1 MQFFRYNLV
10 YKEKF
15 IYRIRTKV
23 VFWLQEIF
31 EQPCSQVWIACFL
44 NFKSHITRYK
54 LLSSQAMAKQLI
66 RDKRK
71 LPQSFVLSIFS
82 GFSVCSFLNRT
93 SSRRTILSLVFS
105 YLVFAYL
112 TWVVDVTRMC
122 FGEFV
127 ETLYSEKRKYGEKKG
142 ENNSSRVM
150 DADQSY
156 LK

>member
-10 YKEKF
+10 YKKKF

-82 GFSVCSFLNRT
+82 AFSVCSFLNRT
-93 SSRRTILSLVFS
+93 SSRRTILSLV
-105 YLVFAYL
+105 
-112 TWVVDVTRMC
+112 
-122 FGEFV
+122 
-127 ETLYSEKRKYGEKKG
+127 YSRISRGWWMSRGCASVNLLKHYILKKENMGRKRGRIIPLELWMQI
-142 ENNSSRVM
+142 NPI
-150 DADQSY
+150 
-156 LK
+156 

>member
-44 NFKSHITRYK
+44 NFKSHITR
-54 LLSSQAMAKQLI
+54 QASLFAGYGETVNPRQEEASAK
-66 RDKRK
+66 
-71 LPQSFVLSIFS
+71 F
-82 GFSVCSFLNRT
+82 CSFYLLC
-93 SSRRTILSLVFS
+93 ILCMLFFKS
-105 YLVFAYL
+105 YKFPENNPLSCVFAYL

-127 ETLYSEKRKYGEKKG
+127 ETLYSEKRKYGENKG
-142 ENNSSRVM
+142 ENNFSRVM